1 MSARLKF
8 NITCREK
15 IGPKK
20 KKKKKSQIKTVRK
33 LPETGVPAE
42 EIERHVR

>member
-20 KKKKKSQIKTVRK
+20 KKKKKVKLKRSENCQKLEFLQRK
-33 LPETGVPAE
+33 
-42 EIERHVR
+42 

>member
-20 KKKKKSQIKTVRK
+20 KKEKKKVK
-33 LPETGVPAE
+33 LKRSENCQKLE
-42 EIERHVR
+42 FLQKK